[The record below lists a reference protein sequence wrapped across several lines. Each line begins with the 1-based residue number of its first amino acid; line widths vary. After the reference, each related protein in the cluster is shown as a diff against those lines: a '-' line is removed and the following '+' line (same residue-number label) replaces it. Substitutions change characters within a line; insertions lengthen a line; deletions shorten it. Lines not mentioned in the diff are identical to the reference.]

1 MKRAL
6 PLLVALLALS
16 ACLTDPYGTQ
26 PEVKIDPE
34 KLEELK
40 ESRGTDETDTETET
54 DTENE

>member
-1 MKRAL
+1 MNRTL

-16 ACLTDPYGTQ
+16 ACHTDPYGTQ

-40 ESRGTDETDTETET
+40 ESRESDET